1 VADDFK
7 AKRGRIYRSSIHQAT
22 LTSSFAALRK
32 RSATIAAGRPDRHC
46 SMLVR
51 GKRTVN
57 TGTLFILVMWCN
69 TEPPLWN
76 LNIVLAL

>member
-1 VADDFK
+1 
-7 AKRGRIYRSSIHQAT
+7 
-22 LTSSFAALRK
+22 
-32 RSATIAAGRPDRHC
+32 
-46 SMLVR
+46 MLVR